1 AFRMAITG
9 HRPIED
15 AMLALTCH
23 GALTRNPE
31 LRILSIENGAS
42 WVPGLFEN
50 LTSVYK
56 KMPQEFGED
65 PVEAFKRCVY
75 ISPFW
80 EDNFVDIAKLVGPD
94 RVVFGSDWPHPEG
107 LKDPI
112 TYVDDLEGLSQDEI
126 ARIMGGNMIDLFKLK
141 VPAGV

>member
-1 AFRMAITG
+1 M
-9 HRPIED
+9 
-15 AMLALTCH
+15 
-23 GALTRNPE
+23 
-31 LRILSIENGAS
+31 
-42 WVPGLFEN
+42 
-50 LTSVYK
+50 
-56 KMPQEFGED
+56 KMPHEFGED

-80 EDNFVDIAKLVGPD
+80 EDNFVDIARLVGTD

-126 ARIMGGNMIDLFKLK
+126 KQIMGGNMIDLFKLK